1 MVFSKKSFN
10 KSSYYLETSQLIC
23 DINLTSIDY
32 MLYDTGFYYEFGK
45 INADVWEVKTS
56 VKFFVFGSE
65 NVVVDGS
72 SNLCMT
78 FGNEDIML
86 AGGFSC

>member
-1 MVFSKKSFN
+1 M
-10 KSSYYLETSQLIC
+10 
-23 DINLTSIDY
+23 
-32 MLYDTGFYYEFGK
+32 
-45 INADVWEVKTS
+45 KTS
-56 VKFFVFGSE
+56 VKFSVFGSE